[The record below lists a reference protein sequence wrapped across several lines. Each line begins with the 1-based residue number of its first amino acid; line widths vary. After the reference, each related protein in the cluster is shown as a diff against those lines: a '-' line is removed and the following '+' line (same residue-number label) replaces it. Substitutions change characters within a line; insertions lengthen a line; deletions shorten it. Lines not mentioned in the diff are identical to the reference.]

1 MYDLDEKVES
11 MACAVTV
18 NMFLY
23 LALAVLFAIIGC
35 LGKVI
40 ACNKF
45 AIILVIIS
53 GVLCIIGKF
62 MVEVWKEVKR
72 IPAWAMITSFI
83 LTLPSY
89 LLLKIFARDKMNK
102 GDF

>member
-1 MYDLDEKVES
+1 MYDLDEKTEN

-23 LALAVLFAIIGC
+23 LALAVLLAIIGC

-40 ACNKF
+40 VCNKI
-45 AIILVIIS
+45 AIVMVVIS
-53 GVLCIIGKF
+53 GILCIIGKF
-62 MVEVWKEVKR
+62 MVEVWKQPTR
-72 IPAWAMITSFI
+72 IPVWAMITAFI

-89 LLLKIFARDKMNK
+89 LLLKIFARNKMNK

>member
-23 LALAVLFAIIGC
+23 LGIAVLFAIIGC

-53 GVLCIIGKF
+53 GVLCVIGKF
-62 MVEVWKEVKR
+62 MLEVWKQPER
-72 IPAWAMITSFI
+72 IPMWAMITSFI